1 MQAEASYSLP
11 AKAFIISFG
20 KIINRLSA
28 LFAIIYLSYHL
39 PKSDYGSY
47 RQVWLLFNTLVP
59 VLSLG
64 IPISVNYFF
73 PLLKE
78 EEKKSFIFQTYF
90 SLSILGFVF
99 TLLFYYGASVFGIL
113 FNNNEI
119 VELIKYFS
127 IIPFLA
133 LPTLF
138 YQNLFVCIDN
148 PLLATKVSLLCS
160 LFYFLSI
167 IIPLEYGYSII
178 EMIYCLTIFYL
189 VQFLFIS
196 TLYYNI
202 FKRHKLSFNSILL
215 IKQFKY
221 AIPVGFASAIGIV
234 TINIDNLFISSYFSP
249 SKLAEYVNGAM
260 ELPFIGIITGS
271 VMAVL
276 MPEFVS
282 RYNKNKLNDVLK
294 LWHSSI
300 TKVAII
306 FFPLMCFLFIFSEE
320 FMIVFFSEKYI
331 QSADIFRIYLLQL
344 PCRITIFGIIL
355 LSMNQTSF
363 VLKSTLLCLLIN
375 LVLNFILINSL
386 GVVGPAI
393 ATIISLY
400 FISLLQLKKISSKLK
415 SNMFQILPWKYLF
428 SILLISLASSLIVFL
443 IDFNIIMDYFDS
455 ILINN
460 ISIIILGGI
469 LYMISFISLCLIS
482 GIADK
487 NKILGY
493 IKNVH

>member
-1 MQAEASYSLP
+1 M
-11 AKAFIISFG
+11 
-20 KIINRLSA
+20 
-28 LFAIIYLSYHL
+28 
-39 PKSDYGSY
+39 
-47 RQVWLLFNTLVP
+47 
-59 VLSLG
+59 
-64 IPISVNYFF
+64 
-73 PLLKE
+73 PLL
-78 EEKKSFIFQTYF
+78 IN
-90 SLSILGFVF
+90 
-99 TLLFYYGASVFGIL
+99 AH
-113 FNNNEI
+113 
-119 VELIKYFS
+119 
-127 IIPFLA
+127 
-133 LPTLF
+133 
-138 YQNLFVCIDN
+138 
-148 PLLATKVSLLCS
+148 
-160 LFYFLSI
+160 
-167 IIPLEYGYSII
+167 SII

-202 FKRHKLSFNSILL
+202 FKRLKFSFNSSLL

-320 FMIVFFSEKYI
+320 FMVVFFSEKYI

-443 IDFNIIMDYFDS
+443 IDFNIIIDYFDS

-493 IKNVH
+493 IKNVY